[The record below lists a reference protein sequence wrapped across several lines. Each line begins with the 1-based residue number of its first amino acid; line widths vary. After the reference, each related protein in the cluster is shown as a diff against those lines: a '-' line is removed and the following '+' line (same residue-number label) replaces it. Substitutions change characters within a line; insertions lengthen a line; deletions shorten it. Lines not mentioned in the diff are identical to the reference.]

1 RAIKPTNRTR
11 ARHQRLTIAPTF
23 FEQAKRHLSR
33 KAANIDRLMF
43 ARSQCRVLK
52 GRDLRHSLARG
63 LFFTTLT
70 GGISMLLEQRTY
82 DIDPGVPM
90 QEFLQN
96 YEQLGLP
103 AQKEILEG
111 FVGYF
116 TTEFGTQNLVHHVW
130 ASEDLEE
137 RRRRRA
143 ALVQDPRWQECISI
157 VRPMIIRWNNVIMYP
172 TSFSPMRSLPIQPLD
187 DMTAFNFMQGK

>member
-1 RAIKPTNRTR
+1 
-11 ARHQRLTIAPTF
+11 
-23 FEQAKRHLSR
+23 
-33 KAANIDRLMF
+33 
-43 ARSQCRVLK
+43 
-52 GRDLRHSLARG
+52 
-63 LFFTTLT
+63 
-70 GGISMLLEQRTY
+70 MLLEQRTY

-116 TTEFGTQNLVHHVW
+116 TTEFGTQNQVHHFW
-130 ASEDLEE
+130 AFEDLEE

-143 ALVQDPRWQECISI
+143 ALAQDPRWQECISI